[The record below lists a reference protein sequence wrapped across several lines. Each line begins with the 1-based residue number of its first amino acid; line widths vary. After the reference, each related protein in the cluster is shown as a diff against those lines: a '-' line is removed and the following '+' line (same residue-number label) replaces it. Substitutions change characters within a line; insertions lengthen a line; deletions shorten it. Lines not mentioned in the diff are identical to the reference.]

1 MSREV
6 VWKSLDAVNAFRLG
20 EYCCNETMGSTA
32 GGFVDCLRWE
42 SLLIVLKL

>member
-6 VWKSLDAVNAFRLG
+6 VWKSLDAVNAFQLG
-20 EYCCNETMGSTA
+20 EYCFNETMGSTT
-32 GGFVDCLRWE
+32 GGFVDCLRGQ